1 MNATRLARTAEE
13 ELRGRYLALV
23 EQAPDA
29 ILIHDG
35 ERIVMANVA
44 ATRLAGAE
52 LEGELVG
59 HPIDEFLDPP
69 FLRAFEAQL
78 VGGRELVRAAEPV
91 RDTFRRL
98 DGVGV
103 PVDITAIPFMD
114 GRRLA
119 AHLVIRDVSVRLAA
133 ESARAAVL
141 HGQEQQAALL
151 RAESGKAA
159 AVRTL
164 AGGVAHEVNNMMLV
178 VLGYS
183 EFLVRDP
190 ALSEARRA
198 DALEIQRAAD
208 RTAAVARQLLT
219 FSRSA
224 AQKAQAVALDA
235 IILDV
240 RRMIE
245 RLLGDERRLV
255 TELASPEH
263 VGVDPHLLWQM
274 LTNLILN
281 ARDAMA
287 ADGTLTLSTRTVA
300 IEPDTLV
307 GAGGQAIPAGRY
319 GVLVVADSGTGMDP
333 DTVARIFEPFY
344 SRKPTGQ
351 GSGLGLSVLS
361 GIMDQS
367 GGFVTVASTP
377 EVGTTFSL
385 YFPVLAEPAVGGRPL
400 EPPRVSDRA
409 LAGATI
415 LVVDD
420 EPGARAIVARTLEGS
435 GCIVLQAANGVAA
448 LGLVD
453 RHGPPD
459 MVLTDLSMPAMGGA
473 ELAGHLRAR
482 WPRLPILF
490 MSGYAQEHLR
500 RAGTIDDTQQVIEK
514 PFRSEVLV
522 RIVDAALRGN
532 ALRI

>member
-1 MNATRLARTAEE
+1 MNATRVDRSAEE
-13 ELRGRYLALV
+13 ELRDRYLALV

-35 ERIVMANVA
+35 ERIVMANAA

-52 LEGELVG
+52 RESALVG
-59 HPIDEFLDPP
+59 RPIDDFLNPP

-78 VGGRELVRAAEPV
+78 VGGKELVQPAEPV

-103 PVDITAIPFMD
+103 PVDVTAIPFMD
-114 GRRLA
+114 GGRLA
-119 AHLVIRDVSVRLAA
+119 AHVVIRDVSARLAA
-133 ESARAAVL
+133 EAARAAAL
-141 HGQEQQAALL
+141 RAEEQQAAML

-164 AGGVAHEVNNMMLV
+164 AGGVAHEVNNMMLI
-178 VLGYS
+178 VLGYT

-190 ALSEARRA
+190 DLPEARRA

-219 FSRSA
+219 FSRRA
-224 AQKAQAVALDA
+224 AQNPQAIALDA
-235 IILDV
+235 ILLDV
-240 RRMIE
+240 RPMVE
-245 RLLGDERRLV
+245 RLLGDGPSLA
-255 TELASPEH
+255 TELASPEP
-263 VGVDPHLLWQM
+263 VWVDPHLVWQM
-274 LTNLILN
+274 LTNLVLN

-300 IEPDTLV
+300 LDRDALV

-319 GVLVVADSGTGMDP
+319 GVLTVADTGTGMDP
-333 DTVARIFEPFY
+333 DTLARIFEPFY
-344 SRKPTGQ
+344 SRKPTGK

-385 YFPVLAEPAVGGRPL
+385 YFRLHAEPAADDHPP

-420 EPGARAIVARTLEGS
+420 EPGARAIIARTLEGS
-435 GCIVLQAANGVAA
+435 GCTVLQAANGVAA
-448 LGLVD
+448 LELVD

-473 ELAGHLRAR
+473 ELAGHLSAR

-500 RAGTIDDTQQVIEK
+500 RAGTIDGTQQVIEK
-514 PFRSEVLV
+514 PFRSEAL
-522 RIVDAALRGN
+522 IQCVDAALRGN